1 VLGGWHQQGD
11 NSVDFG
17 KMLSEVAQPAP
28 LEPTEIYA
36 ALPNKAPGY
45 GYLRYVQG
53 QVLEQWFDRRDQRD
67 LLIKVNTGGGKTIDG
82 LIILQSYLNAD
93 EGPALYVAP
102 DRYLALQVRKEAAK
116 LGIPTV
122 DDPDSPQYLRGE
134 AIAVVNAYKL
144 FNGKSVFSS
153 SRPGGAPAP
162 IGSVVIDDA
171 HAALA
176 TTRTQMAITIPRTS
190 NVYSKL
196 LEMFEEDLEAH
207 APNDLLDVKQQA
219 FDAIARVPFWA
230 WRMKLARART
240 VMHAEVQKLQKERS
254 DDDLV
259 FAWPIVSD
267 TLEVCRLV
275 FTSQEL
281 TITPPCPNVRFI
293 SNFIKARHRVYLSA
307 TLSDDSVLVSELA
320 ADPASISNP
329 ITPKGAGDI
338 GERMILAPQ
347 ESNPDITSEEMRTAA
362 REFADE
368 YNVVVLVPSDKASK
382 TWAGVADR
390 RPSAAGVQAVVNEL
404 KSGHVGLVVLANKY
418 DGIDLPGD
426 ACRVLIID
434 GLPESFSGDDRLE
447 SQLRTRETGI
457 DARHVQRVE
466 QGMGRGV
473 RSNEDHCV
481 VLLMGPRLSQLIA
494 DPRTRKLF
502 SLATQAQ
509 LELSGRVGS
518 GLTGKSLREIMKV
531 TKQALDRDSS
541 WVKLAKV
548 AISDVASAPPSS
560 TTVAKVRRAAFDA
573 VMDGSA
579 SHAAD
584 LLTNLIRTIGDDH
597 ERGWLEE
604 QLAVVTDTFDPVGA
618 QNVLARARTH
628 NKAVLRPVSG
638 IAHKRIALS
647 QSQAQK
653 CQEFFAGRY
662 SNVADMRL
670 GFEAIL
676 SDLVWDPMRTKE
688 FEAALLSLAEH
699 LGFAGYRPEQ
709 EFGEGPDDIWAL
721 GGLHFWVIEA
731 KSGAETSF
739 IAKRDVEQL
748 GGSINW
754 FRQKYDHTSQPV
766 PVMFHPSRILH
777 REATQVPG
785 MQIVDNEGLNRL
797 KAAVRSFALGLASTW
812 NVDGRD
818 VESLLAGQR
827 LRASDLGAYTT
838 SPRRA
843 R

>member
-1 VLGGWHQQGD
+1 M
-11 NSVDFG
+11 DFG
-17 KMLSEVAQPAP
+17 RMLSEVGQRLP

-45 GYLRYVQG
+45 GYLRHVQG
-53 QVLEQWFDRRDQRD
+53 QVLEQWFARRDQKD

-82 LIILQSYLNAD
+82 LVILQSYLNAG

-102 DRYLALQVRKEAAK
+102 DKYLAVQAQKEAAK

-122 DDPDSPQYLRGE
+122 DDPDLPQYLRGE

-144 FNGKSVFSS
+144 FNGKSVFSA

-176 TTRTQMAITIPRTS
+176 TTRAQMAITIPRTS
-190 NVYSKL
+190 NAFNEL
-196 LEMFEEDLEAH
+196 LEMFEEDLEVH
-207 APNDLLDVKQQA
+207 VPNDLLDVKQQA
-219 FDAIARVPFWA
+219 FGALARVPFWT
-230 WRMKLARART
+230 WRTKLARVRSLL
-240 VMHAEVQKLQKERS
+240 HRERLTN
-254 DDDLV
+254 DLV
-259 FAWPIVSD
+259 FSWPIVSD

-275 FTSQEL
+275 FTSREL
-281 TITPPCPNVRFI
+281 TITPPCPNIRFI
-293 SNFIKARHRVYLSA
+293 NNFVSARHRIYLSA
-307 TLSDDSVLVSELA
+307 TLSDDSVLVSELG
-320 ADPASISNP
+320 ADPTGIASP

-347 ESNPDITSEEMRTAA
+347 ESNPEITSEEMRTAA
-362 REFADE
+362 RDLADE
-368 YNVVVLVPSDKASK
+368 YNVVVLVPSDKASA

-390 RPSAAGVQAVVNEL
+390 RPSADGIQAVVEEL
-404 KSGHVGLVVLANKY
+404 KNGYVGLVVLANKY

-457 DARHVQRVE
+457 DDRHVQRIE

-494 DPRTRKLF
+494 DPRTRQLF

-509 LELSGRVGS
+509 LELSRRVGAGLS
-518 GLTGKSLREIMKV
+518 GQSLKEIMKV
-531 TKQALDRDSS
+531 TKQALHRDPD
-541 WVKLAKV
+541 WVKLAKA
-548 AISDVASAPPSS
+548 AISNVADAPPSP
-560 TTVAKVRRAAFDA
+560 TAVARVRRSAFDA
-573 VMDGSA
+573 VIDRNP

-584 LLTNLIRTIGDDH
+584 LLTQVIRTISDDH

-604 QLAVVTDTFDPVGA
+604 QLAVVTDLFDPAGA
-618 QNVLARARTH
+618 QTILARARIH

-638 IAHKRIALS
+638 IPHTRIALS
-647 QSQAQK
+647 QSQAQR
-653 CQEFFAGRY
+653 CQEFIAGRY
-662 SNVADMRL
+662 ANVAEMRL

-676 SDLVWDPMRTKE
+676 SDLAWDPLRTKA
-688 FEAALLSLAEH
+688 FEAALVSLAEH
-699 LGFAGYRPEQ
+699 LGFVGYRPEQ
-709 EFGEGPDDIWAL
+709 EYGEGPDDLWAL
-721 GGLHFWVIEA
+721 GGLNFWVIEA
-731 KSGAETSF
+731 KSGAETTF

-754 FRQKYDHTSQPV
+754 FHQKYDHTSRPV
-766 PVMFHPSRILH
+766 PVMFHPSRTLH

-785 MQIVDNEGLNRL
+785 MQIVDTDGLNRL

-818 VESLLAGQR
+818 VESLLSGQR